1 MRTIALIVE
10 YDGTLFH
17 GFQRQTSQ
25 RTVAGELERALTTL
39 CGHPV
44 QIVGAGRTDA
54 GVHATGQVVSFETS
68 YEGPVERMPLALTGM
83 LRGEGIAVLRAVE
96 RAPGFSARYDARA
109 RTYEYLILN
118 RLSPSPLRERRALFV
133 RAALDLGVMN
143 AACTPLLGE
152 HDFSSFC
159 AELPERGRPV
169 RVVERLVLER
179 RDDLIELT
187 IVADSFL
194 HQMVRII
201 VGTLIDI
208 GRGRREHAAMA
219 AILAARD
226 RVAAGPTAPPHGLYL
241 THVRYGDPL

>member
-1 MRTIALIVE
+1 MRTIALVVE

-17 GFQRQTSQ
+17 GFQRQTSL

-39 CGHPV
+39 CGQPV

-54 GVHATGQVVSFETS
+54 GVHASGQVVSFETS
-68 YEGPVERMPLALTGM
+68 YEGPLERMPLALTGM
-83 LRGEGIAVLRAVE
+83 LRGEGIAVLRAIG

-109 RTYEYLILN
+109 RTYKYLILN

-133 RAALDLGVMN
+133 RAVLDLGLMR
-143 AACTPLLGE
+143 AACAPLLGE
-152 HDFSSFC
+152 HDFTSFC
-159 AELPERGRPV
+159 AELPERGRPI
-169 RVVERLVLER
+169 RTVERLGLER
-179 RDDLIELT
+179 CEDLVELT
-187 IVADSFL
+187 VTADSFL

-208 GRGRREHAAMA
+208 GRGKRAGGAME

-241 THVRYGDPL
+241 THVRYDDPV